1 MNKPVGFAV
10 FFVLGCACGLL
21 LATRVGVGLLPQQRD
36 ETPAQVGER
45 EILYYRNPMGEP
57 DISPVPKK
65 DSMGM
70 DYIPVYADEGGG
82 FEGSV
87 RISSA
92 VQNNLAVR
100 TATVESARL
109 ATEFGTVG
117 FVQFDETR
125 VSHVHL
131 RVEGWIRKLEADT
144 VGERVTVGQEL
155 LRLYSPALL
164 SAQEEYIVALGSG
177 NRALVK
183 AAEER
188 LSLLDVPRAEIERLR
203 QERRARADVPIVAA
217 HGGYVSRLQ
226 VREGMYVT
234 PELELMTVGDIARVW
249 VVAELFER
257 ELGQVN
263 VGAPVV
269 ISSRSFPGRVWRGS
283 VDYVYPT
290 LDQSTRTARFRV
302 VIDNA
307 DEVLKPNMT
316 VDVALRFE
324 SQEEVLAI
332 PRDALIRLGE
342 VDRVVMRHPDGSF
355 GSVTVRA
362 GREYGERVEIIEGLR
377 KGDTV
382 VSAAQFLIDSESS
395 IRSELARLG
404 DGAPE
409 APHGRHAQ
417 PDKGSAQGHDGHE
430 GHDADSAPPAPQ
442 PAHHH

>member
-21 LATRVGVGLLPQQRD
+21 LATRFGVGTLPQQPG
-36 ETPAQVGER
+36 EAPAQVGER
-45 EILYYRNPMGEP
+45 KILYYRNPMGEP

-70 DYIPVYADEGGG
+70 DYIPVYGDEGGG

-87 RISSA
+87 RISST

-164 SAQEEYIVALGSG
+164 AAQEEYIVALGSG
-177 NRALVK
+177 NRALVE

-188 LSLLDVPRAEIERLR
+188 LSLLDVPRSEIERLGR
-203 QERRARADVPIVAA
+203 ERRARADVPIVAA

-226 VREGMYVT
+226 VREGMFVT
-234 PELELMTVGDIARVW
+234 PDLELMTVGDIARVW

-257 ELGQVN
+257 ELGQVK
-263 VGAPVV
+263 VGAPVM
-269 ISSRSFPGRVWRGS
+269 ITSRSFPDRVWRGS

-307 DEVLKPNMT
+307 DEALKPNMA

-342 VDRVVMRHPDGSF
+342 VDRVVTRHPDGSF
-355 GSVTVRA
+355 GSVMVRA
-362 GREYGERVEIIEGLR
+362 GREYGDRVEIIEGLR

-404 DGAPE
+404 DGAAE
-409 APHGRHAQ
+409 APHGEHAQ
-417 PDKGSAQGHDGHE
+417 PGKESAEGHE
-430 GHDADSAPPAPQ
+430 GHQGHGDDSAQPTPQ
-442 PAHHH
+442 PAHQH

>member
-21 LATRVGVGLLPQQRD
+21 LATRFDIGLLPQQPD
-36 ETPAQVGER
+36 ETPAEVGER
-45 EILYYRNPMGEP
+45 RILYYRNPMGDP

-188 LSLLDVPRAEIERLR
+188 LSLLDVPRAEIERLG

-226 VREGMYVT
+226 VREGMFVT

-257 ELGQVN
+257 ELGQVT
-263 VGAPVV
+263 VGAPVM

-409 APHGRHAQ
+409 VPHGQHVQRG
-417 PDKGSAQGHDGHE
+417 KGSAEGHEGHE